1 LITDDDDDN
10 YDNSMQF
17 NLMAIVIQIVN
28 IAVKHNNSILVY
40 LLWWLHVSIILDHLQ
55 ANL

>member
-28 IAVKHNNSILVY
+28 IAVKHNN
-40 LLWWLHVSIILDHLQ
+40 
-55 ANL
+55 